1 MINIVSLWKE
11 VTYKISGS
19 LNSAAYSLW
28 IDTLLPVCVKD
39 STLILKT
46 PSQATRATL
55 STRYKEMIKDFVF
68 ETNNQIKDIELV
80 LEEDL
85 KYFEK
90 EIAEQSR
97 VQKRDDEILTNGDTS
112 SSTPISRYTF
122 DNFVVGESNKLAYH
136 AALSVAKTPGSSD
149 GYLSFNPLYIYGGVG
164 LGKTH
169 LIHSI
174 WNYLL
179 ENNPKLKVLY
189 VAAEK
194 LTNDYVEAL
203 TNSSSKS
210 RSSFNM
216 SAFRNKYRNIDVLMI
231 EDVQFLQNKS
241 GSQDMLFH
249 IFNDLYQNS
258 KQIILSS
265 DRPPKEINSLEDRL
279 RSRFEGGLLADIS
292 MPDIE
297 TRIAIIRKK
306 ILLENVAVP
315 DDVVYFLAEQF
326 DNNIRELEGA
336 LSKVI
341 LYSHLL
347 NKKTPSLETAKEA
360 LRSVTQPNRAMDA
373 DDIINAVCSYL
384 RVSKTDIISKKKTK
398 DIAEARHMAIYLITD
413 ILSIPLVTIGQ
424 IFGGRDHTTIIH
436 SRDFI
441 AEKLKTDTYVA
452 MQLKDIKGILNLG
465 KKSI

>member
-1 MINIVSLWKE
+1 MIDIYALWKDA
-11 VTYKISGS
+11 TYKISGT

-28 IDTLLPVCVKD
+28 IDTLVPLCMKN
-39 STLILKT
+39 STLILQT
-46 PSQATRATL
+46 PTQSTRATL
-55 STRYKEMIKDFVF
+55 SNRYKGMIKDMVS
-68 ETNNQIKDIELV
+68 ETNPLITDIEIII
-80 LEEDL
+80 EED
-85 KYFEK
+85 KKFFEK
-90 EIAEQSR
+90 EIEEMSKTARREEP
-97 VQKRDDEILTNGDTS
+97 DFGTNDTS
-112 SSTPISRYTF
+112 PSTPISRYTF

-136 AALSVAKTPGSSD
+136 AAMSVAKSPGSSD

-174 WNYLL
+174 WNYFLD
-179 ENNPKLKVLY
+179 NHTKLKVLY

-210 RSSFNM
+210 HSTFNM

-249 IFNDLYQNS
+249 IFNELYQNN

-265 DRPPKEINSLEDRL
+265 DRPPKEIGTLEDRL
-279 RSRFEGGLLADIS
+279 RSRFEGGILADIS
-292 MPDIE
+292 IPDIE

-306 ILLENVAVP
+306 VILEKVAVP
-315 DDVVYFLAEQF
+315 DDVIYYLAEQF

-341 LYSHLL
+341 LYAHLL
-347 NKKTPSLETAKEA
+347 NQKIPTLETAKEA
-360 LRSVTQPNRAMDA
+360 LRNVSQPNRAMDA
-373 DDIINAVCSYL
+373 NDIINAVCSYL
-384 RVSKTDIISKKKTK
+384 RISKTDIVSKKKTK
-398 DIAEARHMAIYLITD
+398 DIAEARHMAVYLITD

-424 IFGGRDHTTIIH
+424 LFGGRDHTTIIH

-441 AEKLKTDTYVA
+441 AEKLSINPLIA
-452 MQLKDIKGILNLG
+452 MQVKDIKGILNLG
-465 KKSI
+465 KKSL